1 MTSNLTHHMADN
13 YLEKR
18 YDEVFGTKKVTKR
31 IGHTLD
37 ELLTKNRSTRGYNK
51 SYIVKRSELEQIVAV
66 NTKLGSGCNRQVLRF
81 RLVTQGEEAQRV
93 LENIKMGAALPE
105 LHLPFPGTEPEA
117 FIIVCSLNGDDKLAL
132 IDLGMSLEAMSLRA
146 VEMGLNTLIVGAFNK
161 VNLKEALSLPC
172 DPVAVLCVGKGAER
186 FKLVPIKEG
195 ESHAYYR
202 RDGVHCI
209 PKVTLENLIVKD

>member
-1 MTSNLTHHMADN
+1 MS
-13 YLEKR
+13 
-18 YDEVFGTKKVTKR
+18 
-31 IGHTLD
+31 
-37 ELLTKNRSTRGYNK
+37 
-51 SYIVKRSELEQIVAV
+51 V

-81 RLVTQGEEAQRV
+81 RLVTQGDESQKV

-161 VNLKEALSLPC
+161 ARLKEAFNLPY

-186 FKLVPIKEG
+186 FELVPIN
-195 ESHAYYR
+195 ESAPHAYYR
-202 RDGVHCI
+202 RDGIHYI
-209 PKVTLENLIVKD
+209 PKVKLEDLILN

>member
-1 MTSNLTHHMADN
+1 MS
-13 YLEKR
+13 
-18 YDEVFGTKKVTKR
+18 
-31 IGHTLD
+31 
-37 ELLTKNRSTRGYNK
+37 
-51 SYIVKRSELEQIVAV
+51 V

-81 RLVTQGEEAQRV
+81 RLVTQGEESQKV

-161 VNLKEALSLPC
+161 AKLKEAFNLPC
-172 DPVAVLCVGKGAER
+172 DPVAVLCVGKGTER
-186 FKLVPIKEG
+186 FELVPIN
-195 ESHAYYR
+195 ESAPHAYYR
-202 RDGVHCI
+202 RDGIHYI
-209 PKVTLENLIVKD
+209 PKVKLEDLIIN

>member
-1 MTSNLTHHMADN
+1 MADN

-31 IGHTLD
+31 VGHTLD
-37 ELLTKNRSTRGYNK
+37 ELLMKNRSTRGYNK
-51 SYIVKRSELEQIVAV
+51 AYVVKRQELEQIVSV

-81 RLVTQGEEAQRV
+81 RLVTQGDESQKV

-105 LHLPFPGTEPEA
+105 LHLPFPDTEPEA

-161 VNLKEALSLPC
+161 TKLKEAFNLPC

-186 FKLVPIKEG
+186 FELVPIN
-195 ESHAYYR
+195 ESAPHAYYR
-202 RDGVHCI
+202 RDGIHYI
-209 PKVTLENLIVKD
+209 PKVKLDDLILN

>member
-1 MTSNLTHHMADN
+1 MADN

-31 IGHTLD
+31 VGHTLD

-51 SYIVKRSELEQIVAV
+51 AYVVKQQELEQIVSV

-81 RLVTQGEEAQRV
+81 RLVTQGDESQKV

-105 LHLPFPGTEPEA
+105 LHLPYPGTEPEA

-146 VEMGLNTLIVGAFNK
+146 VEMGLSTLIVGAFNK
-161 VNLKEALSLPC
+161 SKLKEAFNLPC

-186 FKLVPIKEG
+186 FKLVPIKADDP
-195 ESHAYYR
+195 HAYYR
-202 RDGVHCI
+202 RDGIHYI
-209 PKVTLENLIVKD
+209 PKVKLEDLIFG